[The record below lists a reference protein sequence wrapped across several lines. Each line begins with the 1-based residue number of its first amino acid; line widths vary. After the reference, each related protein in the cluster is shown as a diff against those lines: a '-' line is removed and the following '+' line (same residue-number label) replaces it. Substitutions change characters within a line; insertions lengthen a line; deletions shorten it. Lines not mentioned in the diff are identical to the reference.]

1 MKGKKWIVIVAAFIL
16 LLALPIP
23 TGAYH
28 DGKIKSYTALTY
40 KIVDRERCRED
51 GSVYNETT
59 FYAFPMNFM
68 SADFL
73 IASTNV
79 PLEKENFSV
88 NESGRQESE
97 TLTEPPALK
106 VMYDEENNITLNPSS
121 YCWTYIDKDGERKG
135 ICVDGLHPSKSKEL
149 MEVITPSSKEVK
161 MIFDSEPDSLTV
173 RCWQEEEWGEADAQ
187 GEQLRVEN
195 GKIFLKPG
203 KYIYQVTGVWNDGA
217 LDRANASYSFCAAL
231 N

>member
-1 MKGKKWIVIVAAFIL
+1 MKGKKWIVVVAAFIL

-79 PLEKENFSV
+79 PLEKENFSE
-88 NESGRQESE
+88 NESGRQES
-97 TLTEPPALK
+97 
-106 VMYDEENNITLNPSS
+106 
-121 YCWTYIDKDGERKG
+121 
-135 ICVDGLHPSKSKEL
+135 
-149 MEVITPSSKEVK
+149 
-161 MIFDSEPDSLTV
+161 
-173 RCWQEEEWGEADAQ
+173 
-187 GEQLRVEN
+187 
-195 GKIFLKPG
+195 
-203 KYIYQVTGVWNDGA
+203 
-217 LDRANASYSFCAAL
+217 
-231 N
+231 